1 MSAGTMMYGMSD
13 GTSVSFA
20 DRGKRE
26 VGGWTKN
33 VQSYVTKNVTKTGAS
48 QVSEAFSARSPPGE
62 WAENGERHNFFCD
75 VNGILNAKSL
85 VAVGLRNVTS
95 LKTAKKAIL

>member
-1 MSAGTMMYGMSD
+1 MR
-13 GTSVSFA
+13 VSFA

-26 VGGWTKN
+26 VGGWRKKC
-33 VQSYVTKNVTKTGAS
+33 QSYVTKNVTKTGTS
-48 QVSEAFSARSPPGE
+48 QVSEAFLARSPPGE
-62 WAENGERHNFFCD
+62 WAKNGVRHNFFCD
-75 VNGILNAKSL
+75 VNRFLNAISL